1 MGDKPR
7 NVVLRTL
14 GPSLSGSGLQQV
26 AANPRIEVYGASG
39 RRLVTS
45 ADWGTDARANQLSV
59 SYLSLA
65 PRNEKEA
72 ALVSMVAPPPHVPP
86 VTKLECD
93 VAEAATFRDYSSER
107 SWPMRCLSC
116 GDVASAIAAAYDIR
130 IHGMKKILPLLTFL
144 VSASPLLAQSP
155 APLTPDLPR
164 STSLLDAMMNAG
176 PIIFPLFALSIFSVM
191 LVVVYFLTIR
201 RGAVVSSGYM
211 ATADA
216 LLRKR
221 DYLGLLAVS
230 NRHGEAIARV
240 VQKMLE
246 FTTKN
251 PGADFQQV
259 REIAETEGT
268 RVASGLNNKVT
279 YLADVGTIAPL
290 IGLLGTV
297 IGIVRSF
304 SALGADLGS
313 ARYMQLSKGV
323 SEALINTAGG
333 LAIGIPALIF
343 YAFFRGRAQ
352 RLISELESA
361 VTHVLALL
369 SLQYN
374 KRAERAPVLLEDE
387 F

>member
-1 MGDKPR
+1 MKRIFPML
-7 NVVLRTL
+7 VVL
-14 GPSLSGSGLQQV
+14 
-26 AANPRIEVYGASG
+26 
-39 RRLVTS
+39 
-45 ADWGTDARANQLSV
+45 
-59 SYLSLA
+59 
-65 PRNEKEA
+65 
-72 ALVSMVAPPPHVPP
+72 
-86 VTKLECD
+86 
-93 VAEAATFRDYSSER
+93 
-107 SWPMRCLSC
+107 
-116 GDVASAIAAAYDIR
+116 ASATPLFAQIPAAP
-130 IHGMKKILPLLTFL
+130 G
-144 VSASPLLAQSP
+144 S
-155 APLTPDLPR
+155 PDLPR
-164 STSLLDAMMNAG
+164 SNSILDTMLNSG
-176 PIIFPLFALSIFSVM
+176 PIIIPLFLLSVFSVM

-246 FTTKN
+246 FSTKN

-268 RVASGLNNKVT
+268 RVATSLHNRVT
-279 YLADVGTIAPL
+279 YLADIGTIAPL

-304 SALGADLGS
+304 SALGADVGS
-313 ARYMQLSKGV
+313 ARYLQLSKGV
-323 SEALINTAGG
+323 SEALINTAAG
-333 LAIGIPALIF
+333 LAIGIPAMIF

-352 RLISELESA
+352 RLISELEAA

-374 KRAERAPVLLEDE
+374 KRTDRAPALLEDE

>member
-1 MGDKPR
+1 
-7 NVVLRTL
+7 
-14 GPSLSGSGLQQV
+14 
-26 AANPRIEVYGASG
+26 
-39 RRLVTS
+39 
-45 ADWGTDARANQLSV
+45 
-59 SYLSLA
+59 
-65 PRNEKEA
+65 
-72 ALVSMVAPPPHVPP
+72 
-86 VTKLECD
+86 
-93 VAEAATFRDYSSER
+93 
-107 SWPMRCLSC
+107 
-116 GDVASAIAAAYDIR
+116 
-130 IHGMKKILPLLTFL
+130 MKHILPLFAFL
-144 VSASPLLAQSP
+144 ASATQLLAQSAVP
-155 APLTPDLPR
+155 AAAPDLPR
-164 STSLLDAMMNAG
+164 PTSILDAMIAAG
-176 PIIFPLFALSIFSVM
+176 PVMIPLLALSVFSLM
-191 LVVVYFLTIR
+191 LVIVYFLTIR

-268 RVASGLNNKVT
+268 RVASSLNNRVI
-279 YLADVGTIAPL
+279 YLADIGMLAPL

-297 IGIVRSF
+297 IGIIRSF
-304 SALGADLGS
+304 GALGADLGT
-313 ARYMQLSKGV
+313 ARYALLSKGI
-323 SEALINTAGG
+323 SEALINTSAG
-333 LAIGIPALIF
+333 LAIGIPAMIF

-352 RLISELESA
+352 RLISDLESA

-374 KRAERAPVLLEDE
+374 KRPERVPVLVEDE

>member
-1 MGDKPR
+1 MK
-7 NVVLRTL
+7 
-14 GPSLSGSGLQQV
+14 
-26 AANPRIEVYGASG
+26 
-39 RRLVTS
+39 RL
-45 ADWGTDARANQLSV
+45 
-59 SYLSLA
+59 
-65 PRNEKEA
+65 
-72 ALVSMVAPPPHVPP
+72 
-86 VTKLECD
+86 
-93 VAEAATFRDYSSER
+93 F
-107 SWPMRCLSC
+107 
-116 GDVASAIAAAYDIR
+116 
-130 IHGMKKILPLLTFL
+130 PLLL
-144 VSASPLLAQSP
+144 LLASTTPLLAQGGA
-155 APLTPDLPR
+155 APSTPDLPR
-164 STSLLDAMMNAG
+164 TTNLLDAMLQAG
-176 PIIFPLFALSIFSVM
+176 PIMIPLVALSIFSLM
-191 LVVVYFLTIR
+191 LVITYFLSIR
-201 RGAVVSSGYM
+201 RGAIVSSGYM

-268 RVASGLNNKVT
+268 RVASSINNRVI
-279 YLADVGTIAPL
+279 YLADIGMIAPL

-304 SALGADLGS
+304 SALGADVGS
-313 ARYMQLSKGV
+313 ARYLQLSRGV

-333 LAIGIPALIF
+333 LAIGIPAMVF

-352 RLISELESA
+352 RLISDLESA

-374 KRAERAPVLLEDE
+374 KRTPERAPALIEED